1 MAERAADTEPQELGS
16 EEFRRVVEDRIRR
29 RFGMSIDEFAAAL
42 RDGKLPDTPEVAD
55 LAILVGAG
63 SR

>member
-1 MAERAADTEPQELGS
+1 MAEAVPEREPQELGT
-16 EEFRRVVEDRIRR
+16 EEFRRLVEHRIRR
-29 RFGMSIDEFAAAL
+29 RFGMTIDAFVDAL
-42 RDGKLPDTPEVAD
+42 RNGELPDTPEVAD

>member
-1 MAERAADTEPQELGS
+1 MAEVAPEREPQELGP

-29 RFGMSIDEFAAAL
+29 RFGMTIDEFVAAL
-42 RDGKLPDTPEVAD
+42 RDGELPDTPEVAD

>member
-1 MAERAADTEPQELGS
+1 MAEAAPERQPEELGP
-16 EEFRRVVEDRIRR
+16 EEFRRIVADRIRR
-29 RFGMSIDEFAAAL
+29 RFGMTIDEFVAAL
-42 RDGKLPDTPEVAD
+42 RVGELPDTPEVTD

>member
-1 MAERAADTEPQELGS
+1 MAEAIPEREPQELGP
-16 EEFRRVVEDRIRR
+16 EEFRRLVEDRIRR
-29 RFGMSIDEFAAAL
+29 RFGMTLDEFVSAL
-42 RDGKLPDTPEVAD
+42 RSGELPDTPEVAD